1 MKKKRAD
8 SVLDKLPPN
17 QRATLEGWLFND
29 NLSYTDAAKKLWEDF
44 NVRVSPSSLSSFWQE
59 CSQRRL
65 LDRIASSGVKV
76 NEAVGQFRKSQA
88 QTLEAMEGMVGTI
101 AFEKSMKD
109 GDEFDPKTIANF
121 TSLMIEIKKLAIK
134 EAELSLDQRRVILLE
149 KKAKQADDAAEI
161 VESKLSPEEKQKKLK
176 SIFGIQ

>member
-17 QRATLEGWLFND
+17 QRATLEGWLFTD

-44 NVRVSPSSLSSFWQE
+44 SVRVSPSSLSSFWQE

-65 LDRIASSGVKV
+65 LDRIAASGVKV
-76 NEAVGQFRKSQA
+76 NDAVGQFRKSQA
-88 QTLEAMEGMVGTI
+88 QTLEALEGMVGTI
-101 AFEKSMKD
+101 AFEKSMEA
-109 GDEFDPKTIANF
+109 GEEFDPKTIANF
-121 TSLMIEIKKLAIK
+121 TSLIIEIKKLAIK

-149 KKAKQADDAAEI
+149 KKAAAFDQAKAVIEAQ
-161 VESKLSPEEKQKKLK
+161 LSPEEQRKRLK
-176 SIFGIQ
+176 EILK